1 MYSLDLGR
9 VETVAAVR
17 KIMRPG
23 AMFCPTPDGQQ
34 ELPVQF
40 RLPLRRRLG
49 GTHGHLVG
57 TGSLNGLHNQF
68 TTPSCYS

>member
-34 ELPVQF
+34 ELRFSSDSLCDDGLEERMDTWWAPV
-40 RLPLRRRLG
+40 P
-49 GTHGHLVG
+49 
-57 TGSLNGLHNQF
+57 
-68 TTPSCYS
+68 